1 MRFKVI
7 CRLKS
12 LRRNLPMENSNLT
25 SLNILLISMM
35 NLTCFQ
41 EMVHQKSEYF
51 SAFSFAQDNYFKLLE
66 LLITFNTN
74 MNIVLKLKTPNY
86 FQLCFTWNLKKCK
99 IVFNFKN
106 TKEIKLLSCTNQDI
120 CATTNLILR
129 YILSN
134 VASNIFLRELII

>member
-51 SAFSFAQDNYFKLLE
+51 SAFSLAQENYFKLLE
-66 LLITFNTN
+66 LLIALNTK
-74 MNIVLKLKTPNY
+74 MNIVLKLKTQNY
-86 FQLCFTWNLKKCK
+86 FQLCFTWNFKKCK
-99 IVFNFKN
+99 IVFNFKS

-120 CATTNLILR
+120 CATTNFILR

-134 VASNIFLRELII
+134 VASNSFLRELII